1 MSFTNKTIDL
11 GFVHMELSE
20 HCVVAT
26 VEEGILIELEHI
38 AALHEV
44 FAEYYSERKFG
55 YIDNRIN
62 QYAINLNPELYNSR
76 YPKMVGIAI
85 VCYTENCIK
94 NANFEKTFYNWPF
107 GVFRSLEEAQ
117 QWIAK
122 LIAEEEKKAGL

>member
-1 MSFTNKTIDL
+1 
-11 GFVHMELSE
+11 MELSE
-20 HCVVAT
+20 HCVVAA

>member
-1 MSFTNKTIDL
+1 MD
-11 GFVHMELSE
+11 LSE

-26 VEEGILIELEHI
+26 VKEGILIELEHI

-107 GVFRSLEEAQ
+107 GVFGSLEEAQ

>member
-1 MSFTNKTIDL
+1 MSFTNKAIDL
-11 GFVHMELSE
+11 GFIRMDLSE
-20 HCVVAT
+20 HCVVGA
-26 VEEGILIELEHI
+26 VKEGVLIELEHI

-44 FAEYYSERKFG
+44 FAEYYSERLFG

-62 QYAINLNPELYNSR
+62 QYAINLSPELYNAR

-94 NANFEKTFYNWPF
+94 NANFEKTFYNWPIE
-107 GVFRSLEEAQ
+107 VFTSLEKAQ
-117 QWIAK
+117 QWLAT

>member
-1 MSFTNKTIDL
+1 MDL
-11 GFVHMELSE
+11 SK
-20 HCVVAT
+20 HCVVGT
-26 VEEGILIELEHI
+26 VEEGVLIELEHI

-44 FAEYYSERKFG
+44 FAEYYSEGNFG
-55 YIDNRIN
+55 YIDNRIK
-62 QYAINLNPELYNSR
+62 QYAINLNPELYNTR

-122 LIAEEEKKAGL
+122 LIAEEEEKKAGL